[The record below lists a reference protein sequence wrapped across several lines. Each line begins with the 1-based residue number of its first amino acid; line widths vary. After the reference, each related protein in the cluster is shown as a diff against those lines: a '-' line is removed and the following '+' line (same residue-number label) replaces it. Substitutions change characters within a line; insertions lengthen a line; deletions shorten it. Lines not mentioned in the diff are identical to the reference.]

1 MASIFTYDP
10 DPPRVTSPWLHPRS
24 PSPAGDPAD
33 VLSSVDAAVDTG
45 LHVPSTGLDLSHNL
59 TRLIAEPQEGPV
71 EYKLH
76 LLLRPRRKFRS
87 TSTGHHMS
95 NPGHPRFGLNVSADS
110 IPDLS
115 IETCTVPS
123 VETPPNATVQQTR
136 QHRLE
141 QLTTQLLWRLQQ
153 SSPHHAS
160 SATNI
165 ILPSL
170 PEALPELQAPHQPAK
185 LLHGLEES
193 QGALYELGVADDGT
207 LVGLAEDELE
217 ESMNNLRAMA
227 ACLGCTVEIL
237 RTEEVGNCEW
247 IEEGG
252 LTVGRKQGRVRRMGR
267 LVVAEAFVKPH
278 LQITSPAIHA
288 QATQQHITIPHMN
301 DTPSMATEQLRV
313 TLTGATMSGKSS
325 LLGTLTTSTL
335 DNGRGKSRLSMLK
348 HRHEITSGVTS
359 SVTSE
364 LLGYQDAEMGEVN
377 VVNYAS
383 ENVASWIDMHVAAAK
398 SRLVFVSDSAGHPRY
413 RRTTVRSLVGW
424 APHWT
429 LLCVPAD
436 DTEDT
441 AGKTG
446 STNALQQDF
455 GAAVSDIDLSS
466 AQLNLCLRLKLPLVV
481 VITKLD
487 LASRSGLKGT
497 LTKILD
503 ALKAAGR
510 KATIVPNGP
519 AIESETDLQSIG
531 TAEIET
537 AYNAALPLL
546 NSPLDAVPIVL
557 TSAMHGTGIRNLH
570 ALLHELPLPET
581 TRAEPPAPG
590 VLFHIEDVY
599 SKPAGIDGITV
610 VSGLIRH
617 GRISVGD
624 TLTIGPFSAH
634 DHPDDSE
641 DSDERPPARHPSSH
655 LPTSRSFPG
664 ALRALH
670 LHPARFHLPGQEWR
684 AVTVTS
690 IRNLRLPVHA
700 LLVDQVG
707 TIAIRLES
715 GGAESS
721 SSGGLARVRKGMV
734 LATSQPLATKT
745 FVAQFKREDLKA
757 LAVGNHVV
765 VYVASV
771 RASARVVSARAPDS
785 PVLPFRGVE
794 GDGEEEHDPFSFDD
808 VAAES
813 GAELQGPPVAGAVTA
828 AELLVKFTFGA
839 GKEFV
844 VVGDRVLVMPGGGP
858 GLYGG
863 HERGEKGMAGLEGF
877 VGIITETSGLQ
888 APHNH
893 RPRKVSQRPAVKH
906 AQAEELLG
914 FFEAAAKTLVANC
927 TYVLAD
933 FLLRLTWKVARV

>member
-24 PSPAGDPAD
+24 PSPVGDSAD
-33 VLSSVDAAVDTG
+33 ILSSTDTADGSG
-45 LHVPSTGLDLSHNL
+45 LYASSKGLELNPTA

-87 TSTGHHMS
+87 TSTGNHMS
-95 NPGHPRFGLNVSADS
+95 NPGHPRFGLNVSAGS
-110 IPDLS
+110 VSDLS
-115 IETCTVPS
+115 IEAGTLPI

-252 LTVGRKQGRVRRMGR
+252 VATGRKQGRLRRMGR

-278 LQITSPAIHA
+278 LQVTSPTMHA
-288 QATQQHITIPHMN
+288 QAAQQHIIVSHIS
-301 DTPSMATEQLRV
+301 DTSSTATEQLRV

-364 LLGYQDAEMGEVN
+364 LLGYQDAQTGEVN

-383 ENVASWIDMHVAAAK
+383 ENVGSWIDMHVAAAN

-455 GAAVSDIDLSS
+455 SAAVSDIDLSS

-497 LTKILD
+497 LTKVLD

-510 KATIVPNGP
+510 KATIVPNGS
-519 AIESETDLQSIG
+519 AILSESDLQTIS
-531 TAEIET
+531 TEEIET

-546 NSPLDAVPIVL
+546 NSPLDTVPIVL

-570 ALLHELPLPET
+570 ALLHELPLPDT
-581 TRAEPPAPG
+581 TRAPPAAPG
-590 VLFHIEDVY
+590 VIFHIEDIY
-599 SKPAGIDGITV
+599 SKPAGVDGITV

-617 GRISVGD
+617 GRISLGD

-641 DSDERPPARHPSSH
+641 DSDERSSARRPSSH

-664 ALRALH
+664 ALRNLH
-670 LHPARFHLPGQEWR
+670 LVPPRFHLPGQEWR

-700 LLVDQVG
+700 LLADQVG
-707 TIAIRLES
+707 TIAIRLE
-715 GGAESS
+715 GGVES

-745 FVAQFKREDLKA
+745 FVAQFKREDLEA

-785 PVLPFRGVE
+785 PVLPFRETE
-794 GDGEEEHDPFSFDD
+794 GGGEQDSDPFSFDD
-808 VAAES
+808 VAETLEES
-813 GAELQGPPVAGAVTA
+813 HAAPVVAGAVTA
-828 AELLVKFTFGA
+828 AELLVTFTFGA
-839 GKEFV
+839 AKEFV
-844 VVGDRVLVMPGGGP
+844 VVGHRVLVMPGGGP

-877 VGIITETSGLQ
+877 VGTITETFG
-888 APHNH
+888 
-893 RPRKVSQRPAVKH
+893 R
-906 AQAEELLG
+906 
-914 FFEAAAKTLVANC
+914 
-927 TYVLAD
+927 VL
-933 FLLRLTWKVARV
+933 

>member
-24 PSPAGDPAD
+24 SSPAGDPVD
-33 VLSSVDAAVDTG
+33 VLSSTDASDDSV
-45 LHVPSTGLDLSHNL
+45 LHVQSTGLDLSHTV

-87 TSTGHHMS
+87 TSTGNHMS

-115 IETCTVPS
+115 IELGTLPS

-170 PEALPELQAPHQPAK
+170 PEALPELQAPLQPAK

-237 RTEEVGNCEW
+237 RTEEVGN
-247 IEEGG
+247 
-252 LTVGRKQGRVRRMGR
+252 
-267 LVVAEAFVKPH
+267 F
-278 LQITSPAIHA
+278 TSPAMHA

-364 LLGYQDAEMGEVN
+364 LLGYQDAEMGEVH

-383 ENVASWIDMHVAAAK
+383 ENVASWIDMHVAAAN

-497 LTKILD
+497 LTKVLD

-519 AIESETDLQSIG
+519 AIVSESDLQIIG
-531 TAEIET
+531 TEEIET

-546 NSPLDAVPIVL
+546 NSPLDTVPIVL

-570 ALLHELPLPET
+570 ALLHELPLPDT

-590 VLFHIEDVY
+590 VIFHIEDVY
-599 SKPAGIDGITV
+599 SKPAGMDGITV
-610 VSGLIRH
+610 VSGLVRH

-641 DSDERPPARHPSSH
+641 DSDERPPARPSSSH

-664 ALRALH
+664 ALRNFH
-670 LHPARFHLPGQEWR
+670 LTPPRFQLPGQEWR

-700 LLVDQVG
+700 LLADQVG

-745 FVAQFKREDLKA
+745 FVAQFKREDLEA

-785 PVLPFRGVE
+785 PVLPFREVE
-794 GDGEEEHDPFSFDD
+794 GDGEQEHHDPFSFDD
-808 VAAES
+808 VAEVTGGES
-813 GAELQGPPVAGAVTA
+813 PAPPVVAGAVTA
-828 AELLVKFTFGA
+828 AELLVTFTFGA

-877 VGIITETSGLQ
+877 VGIITETSG
-888 APHNH
+888 
-893 RPRKVSQRPAVKH
+893 
-906 AQAEELLG
+906 
-914 FFEAAAKTLVANC
+914 
-927 TYVLAD
+927 
-933 FLLRLTWKVARV
+933 